1 MKKSRWTGICLSAAL
16 LLIGCANG
24 AGTAHTQTNSNSVSS
39 VLAAE
44 MAKADGTAEQDP
56 IPSEIGDAELS
67 EWNDAEIPILSRTE
81 GIDVDLTI
89 LSPTLIYSEVYNMMY
104 SPSEYLGKTIRIEGQ
119 YNQYHD
125 PVTEQDYFACV
136 IADATACCAQGM
148 EFVLTDAYRYPEDY
162 PQTGSTIVVTGVFDT
177 YLEDGYEYCTLR
189 NATLG

>member
-1 MKKSRWTGICLSAAL
+1 
-16 LLIGCANG
+16 
-24 AGTAHTQTNSNSVSS
+24 
-39 VLAAE
+39 

-119 YNQYHD
+119 YNQYQD

-162 PQTGSTIVVTGVFDT
+162 PQTGSTIIVTGVFDT
-177 YLEDGYEYCTLR
+177 YLEDGHEYCTLR